1 MTAVRAHSP
10 GRVRARVR
18 GFTLLEL
25 LVAITVLALVSL
37 IAWRGLDT
45 LVMTRERL
53 QPESERTRALL
64 TTLGQLDRDV
74 AAAANPLFIGS
85 REPTVRL
92 RTEASGAAAIEILRI
107 APAQPD
113 GITRVQTVVWRLL
126 DGALVRQ
133 AGPAQAELGPVA
145 ADQWQS
151 AALIGGLRALR
162 ARAWQVGS
170 GWTEAGNLPAAP
182 VGGAPATPPG
192 IEVVLERADGTRLRR
207 VLVVGG

>member
-1 MTAVRAHSP
+1 MKRAAS
-10 GRVRARVR
+10 R

-25 LVAITVLALVSL
+25 LVAISVLALVSL
-37 IAWRGLDT
+37 IAWRGLDS
-45 LVMTRERL
+45 LVLTRERL
-53 QPESERTRALL
+53 EPEADRTRALL
-64 TTLGQLDRDV
+64 TAFGQLDRDV

-92 RTEASGAAAIEILRI
+92 RQEANGSSTLEILRI

-113 GITRVQTVVWRLL
+113 GITRVQTVIWRLL

-133 AGPAQAELGPVA
+133 AGPALTELGPVG

-151 AALIGGLRALR
+151 AALIGGVRSLR
-162 ARAWQVGS
+162 ARAWQAGS
-170 GWTEAGNLPAAP
+170 GWAEPGNLPAAP
-182 VGGAPATPPG
+182 VGGASATPPG
-192 IEVVLERADGTRLRR
+192 IEVVLDRADGTRLRR

>member
-1 MTAVRAHSP
+1 MKRA
-10 GRVRARVR
+10 AIR

-25 LVAITVLALVSL
+25 LVAISVLAIVSL
-37 IAWRGLDT
+37 IAWRGLDS
-45 LVMTRERL
+45 LVLTRERL
-53 QPESERTRALL
+53 EPEAERTRALL
-64 TTLGQLDRDV
+64 TAFGQLDRDV
-74 AAAANPLFIGS
+74 AAVANPLFIGS

-92 RTEASGAAAIEILRI
+92 RQETNGSSTLEILRI

-133 AGPAQAELGPVA
+133 AGPALTELGPVA

-151 AALIGGLRALR
+151 AALIGGVRSLR
-162 ARAWQVGS
+162 ARAWQAGA
-170 GWTEAGNLPAAP
+170 GWAEPGNLPPAP

-192 IEVVLERADGTRLRR
+192 IEVVLDRADGTRLRR